1 MMAVINEPRRT
12 GVISN
17 VGLTRGV
24 AITVVMIA
32 ALAIQSTLL
41 PLATLLGVIPQ
52 LVFVVVVS
60 FAYLNGER
68 VGIVTGFVG
77 GLLMDLLIPGAPVGV
92 NAMLFVLIAYGV
104 ARFRHLTPS
113 ESVWTPVLVVIV
125 GSAIAEFGYA
135 VLQIMFGQPWIALID
150 TAKVAGLVV
159 LYNTLLTPFVFP
171 LVRRVSERFGPGVT
185 DLW

>member
-1 MMAVINEPRRT
+1 M
-12 GVISN
+12 
-17 VGLTRGV
+17 GLTRAL
-24 AITVVMIA
+24 AIAVVMIA
-32 ALAIQSTLL
+32 SLAVQSTLL

-92 NAMLFVLIAYGV
+92 NALLFVLLAYSV
-104 ARFRHLTPS
+104 ARFRRLTAAT
-113 ESVWTPVLVVIV
+113 SVWTPVLVIIV
-125 GSAIAEFGYA
+125 GSAVAEFGYA
-135 VLQIMFGQPWIALID
+135 LLQIMFGQPWISLAD

-159 LYNTLLTPFVFP
+159 LYNTLLMPFVFP
-171 LVRRVSERFGPGVT
+171 LVRRVSDRFSPGSV
-185 DLW
+185 DAW